1 MKKSHFY
8 PGCIVYTYFLTEKL
22 FKMKSLI
29 TLSPA
34 KCLLPISF
42 VLFAVIS
49 CKKEISEADPQP
61 TNFSSFNPGNDNLR
75 GASKKIYVGNTSE
88 LYAAINHAAN
98 TGNTIVLAPGTY
110 LLSPVYPNAGR
121 LELLENMQ
129 LLGQPGHPEQV
140 IIDASALPGTS
151 FVPPNNYPAARTG
164 AIRMGR
170 GSNAIEW
177 LTVKGNA
184 SMQAFSVIDTDLM
197 WTGVSQV
204 KVAHCVVS
212 GGRSGIDVRNIGVAS
227 IGRVLEAELS
237 NNEVFENFVQQGV
250 GILIQNAN
258 GASGAIIRASLNGN
272 YVHGNKIGIRS
283 YNVAGG
289 INTINSARITIE
301 SNADR
306 FEENGLGIALV
317 PGISEGPTATANGNF
332 VTFEAHGSTIK
343 NSIGAIP
350 PETFNPS
357 CGIVVMGGFKFS
369 TGEASN
375 NLVTMNLWGCTISDN
390 QGAADIYAYGAY
402 SEIAS
407 PAGINNT
414 VQIQLNG
421 VSRNATD
428 ILTGSSPVE
437 AAGTNTVN
445 IYRQ

>member
-1 MKKSHFY
+1 
-8 PGCIVYTYFLTEKL
+8 
-22 FKMKSLI
+22 MKSL
-29 TLSPA
+29 TNLSLT
-34 KCLLPISF
+34 KWLLPISF
-42 VLFAVIS
+42 ILAAIVS
-49 CKKEISEADPQP
+49 CKKETSEVNQEP
-61 TNFSSFNPGNDNLR
+61 TNSSAFNSSNSTAR
-75 GASKKIYVGNTSE
+75 EESKKIYVRDISQ
-88 LYAAINHAAN
+88 LYAAINDADNAG
-98 TGNTIVLAPGTY
+98 TTIVLAAGTY
-110 LLSPVYPNAGR
+110 LLSPGYPNAGR
-121 LELLENMQ
+121 LELLENMRLQ
-129 LLGQPGHPEQV
+129 GQPGHPELV
-140 IIDASALPGTS
+140 IIDASVLPGTS
-151 FVPPNNYPAARTG
+151 FVPANNFPAPRTG

-170 GSNAIEW
+170 GKNSIEW

-184 SMQAFSVIDTDLM
+184 SMQAFSVIETDLI
-197 WTGVSQV
+197 WTGVSRV

-212 GGRSGIDVRNIGVAS
+212 GGRNGIDVRNVGVAS
-227 IGRVLEAELS
+227 IARVLEAELS

-258 GASGAIIRASLNGN
+258 GASGAIIRASLSGN

-283 YNVAGG
+283 FNVAGG
-289 INTINSARITIE
+289 INTIHSARVVIE

-332 VTFEAHGSTIK
+332 VDFEAHGTTIK
-343 NSIGAIP
+343 HSIGAIP

-375 NLVTMNLWGCTISDN
+375 NRVTMKLWGCTISDN

-402 SEIAS
+402 SEIAN
-407 PAGINNT
+407 PAGINNR

-428 ILTGSSPVE
+428 IVIAGLPVE
-437 AAGTNTVN
+437 PAGTNVVN
-445 IYRQ
+445 IVRH

>member
-1 MKKSHFY
+1 MKQS
-8 PGCIVYTYFLTEKL
+8 IR
-22 FKMKSLI
+22 
-29 TLSPA
+29 LSPA
-34 KCLLPISF
+34 MWLLSLSLI
-42 VLFAVIS
+42 LFGIIS
-49 CKKEISEADPQP
+49 CKKEISEADTQPQ
-61 TNFSSFNPGNDNLR
+61 NSSAFTSGNSKAK
-75 GASKKIYVGNTSE
+75 GESKKIHVADISQ
-88 LYAAINHAAN
+88 LYAAINDAAN
-98 TGNTIVLAPGTY
+98 AGSTIVLAAGTY
-110 LLSPVYPNAGR
+110 VLNAGYPNAGR

-129 LLGQPGHPEQV
+129 LQGQPGHPGQV
-140 IIDASALPGTS
+140 MIDASALPGTS
-151 FVPPNNYPAARTG
+151 FVPPNNFPAPRTG

-184 SMQAFSVIDTDLM
+184 STQAFSVIDTDLI

-212 GGRSGIDVRNIGVAS
+212 GGRSGIDVRNVGVAS
-227 IGRVLEAELS
+227 IGRVVEAELS
-237 NNEVFENFVQQGV
+237 NNEVLENFVQQGV

-258 GASGAIIRASLNGN
+258 GASGAIVRAKLSGN
-272 YVHGNKIGIRS
+272 YVHGNKIGLRS

-289 INTINSARITIE
+289 INTINSASTSIE

-332 VTFEAHGSTIK
+332 VAFEAHGTTIK
-343 NSIGAIP
+343 YSIGAIP

-357 CGIVVMGGFKFS
+357 CGIVVMGGFRFS

-390 QGAADIYAYGAY
+390 QGGADIYGYGAF
-402 SEIAS
+402 SEIAN

-421 VSRNATD
+421 VSKKATD
-428 ILTGSSPVE
+428 ITIASLPAE
-437 AAGTNTVN
+437 PAGTNVVKVF
-445 IYRQ
+445 R

>member
-1 MKKSHFY
+1 LS
-8 PGCIVYTYFLTEKL
+8 L
-22 FKMKSLI
+22 SLI
-29 TLSPA
+29 
-34 KCLLPISF
+34 
-42 VLFAVIS
+42 LFGIIS
-49 CKKEISEADPQP
+49 CKKEIAEADTEPKNYSAFP
-61 TNFSSFNPGNDNLR
+61 SGNSKAKR
-75 GASKKIYVGNTSE
+75 ESKKIHAADISQ
-88 LYAAINHAAN
+88 LYAAINDVAN
-98 TGNTIVLAPGTY
+98 AGSTIVLAAGTY
-110 LLSPVYPNAGR
+110 VLNAGYPNAGR

-129 LLGQPGHPEQV
+129 LQGTPGHPGQV

-151 FVPPNNYPAARTG
+151 FVPQNNFPAPRTG

-184 SMQAFSVIDTDLM
+184 SMQAFSVIDTDLI

-212 GGRSGIDVRNIGVAS
+212 GGRNGIDVRNVGVAS
-227 IGRVLEAELS
+227 IGRVVEAELS
-237 NNEVFENFVQQGV
+237 NNEVLENFVQQGV

-258 GASGAIIRASLNGN
+258 SASGAIVRAELNGN
-272 YVHGNKIGIRS
+272 YIHGNKIGLRS

-289 INTINSARITIE
+289 INTIHSASTSIE
-301 SNADR
+301 SHADR
-306 FEENGLGIALV
+306 FEGNGLGIALV

-332 VTFEAHGSTIK
+332 VSFEAHGTTIK

-357 CGIVVMGGFKFS
+357 CGIVVMGGFRFS

-375 NLVTMNLWGCTISDN
+375 NRVTMSLWGCTISDN
-390 QGAADIYAYGAY
+390 EGAADIYGYGAF
-402 SEIAS
+402 SEIAN

-421 VSRNATD
+421 VSKKATD
-428 ILTGSSPVE
+428 ITIASLPVE
-437 AAGTNTVN
+437 SGGTNVVN
-445 IYRQ
+445 IFR